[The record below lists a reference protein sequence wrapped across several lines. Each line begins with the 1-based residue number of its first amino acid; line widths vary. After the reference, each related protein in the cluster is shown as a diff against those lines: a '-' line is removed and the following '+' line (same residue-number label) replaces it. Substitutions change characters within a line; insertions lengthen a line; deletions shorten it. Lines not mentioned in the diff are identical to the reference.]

1 MPSSS
6 RQIPEIAFFSA
17 FLVFAT
23 ASQCDAAPMQ
33 CPYEPPFAR
42 VLAPTGELVA
52 PAPPA
57 KTSAVTLDWLD
68 RLAYA
73 DINAP
78 PSADYLTPITAGLNS
93 LLKLA
98 IPANDYRL
106 VNSLFA
112 LMDPPQMRVDVMVA
126 VLRTLFPV
134 RKFLLDYRTK
144 RDDVRSEL
152 SQVRGMDADSILRGL
167 L

>member
-1 MPSSS
+1 VP
-6 RQIPEIAFFSA
+6 
-17 FLVFAT
+17 
-23 ASQCDAAPMQ
+23 
-33 CPYEPPFAR
+33 
-42 VLAPTGELVA
+42 
-52 PAPPA
+52 
-57 KTSAVTLDWLD
+57 LDWLD
-68 RLAYA
+68 RLASA